1 MTDNTTD
8 TSSVD
13 YNILLN
19 LLQNLVTQPDKL
31 EITRRIDEQG
41 VLLSVLVD
49 EVDMGIVIGRGG
61 SMASAVKTLMRAVG
75 KANKMNIRVQFLEPD
90 GTIRYNRPQREN
102 NDNPDS
108 YDRNTSSFRT
118 DISSEQKAEA
128 VKSLDADLEEFV
140 IN

>member
-1 MTDNTTD
+1 MTD

-31 EITRRIDEQG
+31 TITRKIDEQG

-49 EVDMGIVIGRGG
+49 ETDMGIVIGRGG

-90 GTIRYNRPQREN
+90 GTIRYNKPMQQQN
-102 NDNPDS
+102 SDNPDT
-108 YDRNTSSFRT
+108 YNRNTSSFRT
-118 DISSEQKAEA
+118 DISDDQKEEA
-128 VKSLDADLEEFV
+128 VNSLDTDLEEFK